1 MDIEDVVERT
11 AADADRRRREDPEL
25 SRRRLLPLRTAVHA
39 FVVGLMRADRWN
51 KHHPLP
57 PRFETVV
64 AWISWELG
72 RHFDIKGEELFEAS
86 INDVV
91 DVAAGAAHDHP
102 IFRSWIEGSDIREF
116 IDQDAIFQ
124 NMAVY
129 LREEERRL
137 TA

>member
-1 MDIEDVVERT
+1 MDIGDVVEK
-11 AADADRRRREDPEL
+11 AAEDAERRRRENPEL
-25 SRRRLLPLRTAVHA
+25 SKRRLISLRSAVHA
-39 FVVGLMRADRWN
+39 FVVGVMRTDRWN

-64 AWISWELG
+64 SWLSWELG
-72 RHFDIKGEELFEAS
+72 HQFEVKGEELFEAS

-91 DVAAGAAHDHP
+91 DVAAGAANDHP